1 MRNSILITLYMA
13 DNENYWLLFFL
24 IRKINARINI
34 AKSTNP
40 HNVIFCSHYHAV
52 LFHLDL
58 EFISSC
64 LILFKFNE
72 ILGKAHS

>member
-40 HNVIFCSHYHAV
+40 HIVFITLPMSFFVVITM
-52 LFHLDL
+52 LFYS
-58 EFISSC
+58 F
-64 LILFKFNE
+64 
-72 ILGKAHS
+72 